1 MVNYSGWL
9 SNRMNKINFSH
20 PTDEDYA
27 NVDRKKTRM
36 ELVLIS
42 LVVFGIEICY
52 AAETAFVSPIIQKIG
67 VCFYLFH
74 SSFSSFFLSYSL

>member
-1 MVNYSGWL
+1 MVKNTGWL
-9 SNRMNKINFSH
+9 LNKINKLNFSH

-27 NVDRKKTRM
+27 NVDRKKTRL

-67 VCFYLFH
+67 VFFYV
-74 SSFSSFFLSYSL
+74 